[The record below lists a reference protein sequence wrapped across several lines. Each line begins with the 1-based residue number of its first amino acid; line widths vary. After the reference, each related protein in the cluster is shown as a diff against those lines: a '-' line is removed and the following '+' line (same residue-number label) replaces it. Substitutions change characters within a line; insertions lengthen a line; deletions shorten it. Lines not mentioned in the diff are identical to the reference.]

1 MKGAK
6 KVWVQGSAWGPR
18 ACRVS
23 NSFLHWRRALCLGAP
38 SAQGPVAQP
47 VACSVRR
54 RGEG

>member
-6 KVWVQGSAWGPR
+6 KVRVQGSAWGPR